1 MRSCFHM
8 GADEMN
14 KVRAPNLKVIE
25 ENLSKLTFYYG
36 TTDKWCPFEYYVEM
50 KAFVDD
56 LEENMAPEKRKAKKS
71 PTLVLDDNDIDHA
84 FVVFKNQCD
93 YLANLINDTL

>member
-1 MRSCFHM
+1 MRSCFYM
-8 GADEMN
+8 GADEMK
-14 KVRAPNLKVIE
+14 KVRAANLKVIE

-50 KAFVDD
+50 KEYVDE
-56 LEENMAPEKRKAKKS
+56 LEEKMKLAKKKS
-71 PTLVLDDNDIDHA
+71 PTLILDDNDIDHA

-93 YLANLINDTL
+93 YLANVINDSL